1 MHDSETATAA
11 YMETRTLLRQYGILA
26 KQGEPGYATVTVPWH
41 PTWQFGYLELGVD
54 AADAAVERAR
64 AALPAW
70 RADIEPRRLSLR
82 RAADALDGKRDA
94 FARLITFENGK
105 LWPAAAMEVGAAIGS
120 LRLLAETSVAP
131 EVLRDTDQ
139 GTLRLVREPVGV
151 VIAITPANMPLLMLV
166 NKLATAMVTGN
177 TLVAKPSP
185 YTPLSALLLE
195 QVIAPMFPPGVFQVV
210 PGDASIG
217 ARLVEHPGTNLITL
231 TGSRRAGKAV
241 MAAAASSLKRVHLE
255 LGGNDP
261 AIILPD
267 ADIEAIAEQIFR
279 SAFASSGQACV
290 ATKRVYV
297 PSGLH
302 DALVSALGSLA
313 SAARVGSPFDD
324 SATHPALTNIDQFAR
339 VRSLI
344 DGVDAAGGAVSATAT
359 APDGPGYFVPP
370 TIVTGL
376 RGGSELVDEEQFGPV
391 LPVIPY
397 DDLDQ
402 VIDEVNAGPFGLGA
416 TVWTQQRDRSE
427 DLARRLDVGMVWV
440 NRTPLPDPSL
450 PFGGM
455 KESGIGREGGA
466 AGIDAFC
473 ELKTIGT
480 VRNPHGGSAASTQ

>member
-1 MHDSETATAA
+1 MYDIQAATAA
-11 YMETRTLLRQYGILA
+11 YTETLELLRRHKIHA
-26 KQGEPGYATVTVPWH
+26 EPGEPGYARVTVPWH
-41 PTWQFGYLELGVD
+41 PEWQFGYRELGVD
-54 AADAAVERAR
+54 AADTAVERAR
-64 AALPAW
+64 IALPTW
-70 RADIEPRRLSLR
+70 RKDIEARRRTLH
-82 RAADALDGKRDA
+82 RAASILEDHRDALT
-94 FARLITFENGK
+94 RLIMFENGK
-105 LWPAAAMEVGAAIGS
+105 LLPAATMEVSAAIGA
-120 LRLLAETSVAP
+120 LRLLAETPVSD
-131 EVLRDTDQ
+131 EVLRNTDQ
-139 GTLRLVREPVGV
+139 GMLRLIREPVGV

-195 QVIAPMFPPGVFQVV
+195 RLLQPVFPPGVFQVV
-210 PGDASIG
+210 PGDATIG
-217 ARLVEHPGTNLITL
+217 ARLVDHPGTNMITL

-241 MAAAASSLKRVHLE
+241 MTSAAAGLKRVHLE

-267 ADIEAIAEQIFR
+267 ADVSVVAAEIFR

-297 PSGLH
+297 PTHLQE
-302 DALVSALGSLA
+302 ALAEALSRLA
-313 SAARVGSPFDD
+313 TSSRVGSPFDNE
-324 SATHPALTNIDQFAR
+324 ATHPALSNRDQFER

-344 DGVDAAGGAVSATAT
+344 DGVSADGGSVIATGVL
-359 APDGPGYFVPP
+359 PDEEGFFVPP
-370 TIVTGL
+370 TVVIDL
-376 RGGSELVDEEQFGPV
+376 RSGSELVDDEQFGPV
-391 LPVIPY
+391 LPLIAYEDIDAV
-397 DDLDQ
+397 
-402 VIDEVNAGPFGLGA
+402 VDEVNAGPFGLGA
-416 TVWTQQRDRSE
+416 TVWTGDQQRSE
-427 DLARRLDVGMVWV
+427 DLARRLDVGMVWI

-480 VRNPHGGSAASTQ
+480 VR